1 MVKEATLAVRTRAVC
16 MIEAGIF
23 INKVAK
29 VVGVSVRTI
38 RRWLLRSKSGEPL
51 QNMRGRGR
59 KTSVTMVP
67 KVVIAKTIGKK
78 MKSTRV
84 ISQNLKSKG
93 FSISH
98 VTVHSYLR
106 KNLKVRPYKPQVQP
120 KLTEKQRTARIKFCN
135 ERKNW
140 SIDSWRR
147 VLFSDESSFEV
158 FHTPN
163 KQNDRV
169 WAKSSS
175 NVPPTEKVKFPG
187 KIMVWGVM
195 SYRALSHLHIIPKG
209 QTVTSEYYVE
219 VILKQSLIPSMLR
232 TRDSGTIL
240 ERKLLLERSK
250 AIFQQDGAPAH
261 TSKRSQ
267 EWLKNN
273 MPGFWT
279 KDIWPPNS
287 PDLNPIE
294 NLWAILQT
302 KLDSME
308 RATNLKMLEKQLIL
322 AWKEISPE
330 TLEKLIAGMP
340 SRINKCLKL
349 NGDYIGK

>member
-1 MVKEATLAVRTRAVC
+1 MVKEATLASRIRAVS
-16 MIEAGIF
+16 MIEAGLSIH
-23 INKVAK
+23 KVAK
-29 VVGVSVRTI
+29 VVGVAVRTI
-38 RRWLLRSKSGEPL
+38 RRWLVRSKSGMSL
-51 QNMRGRGR
+51 QNKRGRGR

-67 KVVIAKTIGKK
+67 KVVIAKTIGKR
-78 MKSTRV
+78 MKSTRK

-93 FSISH
+93 SSISH

-120 KLTEKQRTARIKFCN
+120 KLTEKQRESRIKFCN
-135 ERKNW
+135 DRKKW
-140 SIDSWRR
+140 SIDAWRR
-147 VLFSDESSFEV
+147 VLFSDESPFEL

-169 WAKSSS
+169 WTNSSA
-175 NVPPTEKVKFPG
+175 NVQPTEKVKFPG

-209 QTVTSEYYVE
+209 KTVNSEYYVE
-219 VILKQSLIPSMLR
+219 VILKQSLASTMLR
-232 TRDSGTIL
+232 TRDSDTIL
-240 ERKLLLERSK
+240 ERKLLPERSK

-267 EWLKNN
+267 KWLKDN
-273 MPGFWT
+273 MPGYWA

-294 NLWAILQT
+294 NLWSILQS
-302 KLDSME
+302 KLDTMDC
-308 RATNLKMLEKQLIL
+308 ATNLNILEKQLLL

-330 TLEKLIAGMP
+330 TSENLIAGMP
-340 SRINKCLKL
+340 SRIKKCLEL
-349 NGDYIGK
+349 NGGYIGK